1 MPIAHIPYDAKL
13 LVASGRSAEELERGF
28 RLVLAAKLYE
38 LGRLSLGQA
47 AELAGRTKADFMFEL
62 APLEVSIFNYDVDD
76 LKHEIHGS

>member
-1 MPIAHIPYDAKL
+1 MPTAHIPYDAKL
-13 LVASGRSAEELERGF
+13 LVTSGRSAEEIEREF

-47 AELAGRTKADFMFEL
+47 AELAGRSKADFMFEL
-62 APLEVSIFNYDVDD
+62 APLGVSIFNYDTEG

>member
-1 MPIAHIPYDAKL
+1 MPTAHIPYDAKL
-13 LVASGRSAEELERGF
+13 LVASGRSAEELEREF

-38 LGRLSLGQA
+38 LGRLSLGQS

-62 APLEVSIFNYDVDD
+62 APLGVSIFNYDVDD